1 MTKYYYTMNLKT
13 YLGIFILFATFQ
25 IYHNTEIPN
34 CAFEDTV
41 NLTNALIINGSY
53 LYEGI
58 LIPPDLVGI
67 YNYEEIYDG
76 KRLPVEAHL
85 RGCVCRGRNCI
96 KFCCHPTKELIAN
109 MTRVCS
115 PDELIE
121 ELEYDP
127 YIEVIYNNGS
137 KLRTHATQQF
147 VVIQGV
153 PCEGGYPLLPQED
166 EDDKWDIFENGTLYR
181 HYDQSYISKRDY
193 CLMPQAM
200 DDGTWILNPM
210 NCPVP
215 NEPSISNRVNNIA
228 MATSVPFIVLTIFVY
243 LFIPELRN
251 LHGKCLISYLTSLA
265 VGYTILSTIT
275 LSEVIFANFV
285 CSSLGYTGY
294 FAFMA
299 AFFWLS
305 VISFDLW
312 QNFRITGPI
321 RIGQRKRFIMYSAY
335 AWGVPFCL
343 TCILMIIQNSDI
355 DPYYKPGIGDDYC
368 WLKTND
374 WSAMIY
380 FFGINLVIILLDT
393 AFFIMTLH
401 KILIIQKEI
410 KKVTMNDGGNDK
422 SRNLRLHKNNVGLFL
437 RLLLIM
443 GITWLLDIFS
453 YIENQIHPGV
463 TNPLYY
469 ISDFMNAMTGLLI
482 FICFV
487 LKPKVLKL
495 MKRRFQILREGKSKI
510 NNRTVTSQMSLSKT
524 QLNVL
529 LPR

>member
-1 MTKYYYTMNLKT
+1 MNLKT
-13 YLGIFILFATFQ
+13 NLRIYILFAVFQ

-41 NLTNALIINGSY
+41 NLTNALQFDNGSY
-53 LYEGI
+53 LYAYEGI
-58 LIPPDLVGI
+58 VIPPDLVRV
-67 YNYEEIYDG
+67 YDFEEIYDG
-76 KRLPVEAHL
+76 RRLPVEPHL
-85 RGCVCRGRNCI
+85 RGCICKGRNCI
-96 KFCCHPTKELIAN
+96 KFCCHPTKELITN
-109 MTRVCS
+109 MSRMCS
-115 PDELIE
+115 EDELKE

-127 YIEVIYNNGS
+127 YLEVIYNNGS
-137 KLRTHATQQF
+137 RLKTHAIRQF

-153 PCEGGYPLLPQED
+153 PCEGGYPLMPQED
-166 EDDKWDIFENGTLYR
+166 EDDKWDIFENGTIYR
-181 HYDQSYISKRDY
+181 HFDQSYISKRDY
-193 CLMPQAM
+193 CLMPQNM
-200 DDGTWILNPM
+200 SDGTWVLNPM
-210 NCPVP
+210 NCPIP
-215 NEPSISNRVNNIA
+215 NEATLSNRINNIA
-228 MATSVPFIVLTIFVY
+228 MAISVPFIVLTIFVY

-265 VGYTILSTIT
+265 VGYSVLSTIT

-285 CSSLGYTGY
+285 CSSLGYIGY
-294 FAFMA
+294 FSFMA

-321 RIGQRKRFIMYSAY
+321 RIGQRKRFIMYSTY

-343 TCILMIIQNSDI
+343 TCIVMIIQNSDM

-380 FFGINLVIILLDT
+380 FFGINLIIILLDT

-401 KILIIQKEI
+401 KILIIQREI

-453 YIENQIHPGV
+453 YIENQLHPGV

-495 MKRRFQILREGKSKI
+495 MKRRILGKEEPSENTESDYSDDEFALEDRGKNDALQFI
-510 NNRTVTSQMSLSKT
+510 N
-524 QLNVL
+524 
-529 LPR
+529 